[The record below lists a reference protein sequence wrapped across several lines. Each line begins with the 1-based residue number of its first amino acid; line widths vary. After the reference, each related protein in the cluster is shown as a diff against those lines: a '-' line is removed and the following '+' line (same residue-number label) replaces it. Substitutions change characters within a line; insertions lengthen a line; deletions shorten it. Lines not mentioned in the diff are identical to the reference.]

1 MILSSRRLHAVLEFS
16 MNYGRVHFSGTH
28 SAANYGN
35 SCINGSL
42 EPDVVTTLTTFF
54 ELDFNIRVLLKKNQ
68 RLHKEF
74 FFQSH
79 KGKKQPNTQNN
90 FKKNVFKSQIIK
102 VACSKISNNLNKCN
116 VKYPCLRNNCK
127 AIEIPN
133 NDKYVSKSSKGPKE
147 SQKGGFKSRNNPTEF
162 HLIE

>member
-1 MILSSRRLHAVLEFS
+1 

-54 ELDFNIRVLLKKNQ
+54 ELDFNIRVLLKKKNQ

-74 FFQSH
+74 FFRVT
-79 KGKKQPNTQNN
+79 KER
-90 FKKNVFKSQIIK
+90 
-102 VACSKISNNLNKCN
+102 NNLIPRIISKRMFSN
-116 VKYPCLRNNCK
+116 LR
-127 AIEIPN
+127 
-133 NDKYVSKSSKGPKE
+133 
-147 SQKGGFKSRNNPTEF
+147 
-162 HLIE
+162 